1 MSGNAEFLSNWRTT
15 RGIQVG
21 DDSEGI
27 ASKAKSVFS
36 AFTDRVQEGY
46 NSAYSALPLHNQDL
60 DAQQEPSWFK
70 LSRFERLVCF
80 FCFIAGSIVCFGLGI
95 LLFPV
100 LTLKPRKFA
109 MLWTLGS
116 ILFVLSFGCLQ
127 GPVDYCKHLVSK
139 ERLPFTVVF
148 FGSVLSTLYCA
159 AVLKSTILTLI
170 TGIIEIFAVLYYTLS
185 YFPFGAQGFQMV
197 ATMGLRQF
205 SSPPVSFA
213 KSSKVGSIGLTNGWF
228 TSSNHV
234 GEIPSFKLLE
244 TKYSYSFLDIQPTS
258 KGHLLVIPKYHG
270 AMLHN
275 IPDEYLADILPVTK
289 KLVKALGLEVTTP
302 NEDGYNVLQNNGRIA
317 HQVVDHVHF
326 HLIPKRDPETGLVI
340 GWPAKNAD
348 MGELSEF
355 AKELTAKL
363 V

>member
-1 MSGNAEFLSNWRTT
+1 MDKNEIFLPPSNGDQNYQDTLE
-15 RGIQVG
+15 QLDQFAG
-21 DDSEGI
+21 DDTDGI
-27 ASKAKSVFS
+27 ANKAKTMFS

-46 NSAYSALPLHNQDL
+46 NSAYNALPLHNQDL

-159 AVLKSTILTLI
+159 AILKSTILTLI

-205 SSPPVSFA
+205 SSVF
-213 KSSKVGSIGLTNGWF
+213 GF
-228 TSSNHV
+228 
-234 GEIPSFKLLE
+234 
-244 TKYSYSFLDIQPTS
+244 
-258 KGHLLVIPKYHG
+258 
-270 AMLHN
+270 
-275 IPDEYLADILPVTK
+275 
-289 KLVKALGLEVTTP
+289 
-302 NEDGYNVLQNNGRIA
+302 
-317 HQVVDHVHF
+317 
-326 HLIPKRDPETGLVI
+326 
-340 GWPAKNAD
+340 
-348 MGELSEF
+348 
-355 AKELTAKL
+355 
-363 V
+363 

>member
-1 MSGNAEFLSNWRTT
+1 MSGNAEFLSNWRST
-15 RGIQVG
+15 RGIEAG
-21 DDSEGI
+21 DDTDGI
-27 ASKAKSVFS
+27 ANKAKTMFS

-46 NSAYSALPLHNQDL
+46 NSAYNALPLHNQDL

-159 AVLKSTILTLI
+159 AILKSTILTLI

-205 SSPPVSFA
+205 SSFI
-213 KSSKVGSIGLTNGWF
+213 KSNQL
-228 TSSNHV
+228 

-244 TKYSYSFLDIQPTS
+244 TKFSYSFLDIQPTS

-275 IPDEYLADILPVTK
+275 IPDEFLADILPVTK

-302 NEDGYNVLQNNGRIA
+302 DEDGYNILQNNGRIA

-340 GWPAKNAD
+340 GWPARNAD

-363 V
+363 A

>member
-15 RGIQVG
+15 RGVQIG
-21 DDSEGI
+21 DDAEGI
-27 ASKAKSVFS
+27 ASKAKSMFS

-46 NSAYSALPLHNQDL
+46 SSAYNALPLHNQDL
-60 DAQQEPSWFK
+60 DAQQEPFWFK

-80 FCFIAGSIVCFGLGI
+80 FCFISGSIVCFALGI

-116 ILFVLSFGCLQ
+116 LLFVLSFGCLQ

-159 AVLKSTILTLI
+159 AILKSTILTLI

-205 SSPPVSFA
+205 SR
-213 KSSKVGSIGLTNGWF
+213 
-228 TSSNHV
+228 
-234 GEIPSFKLLE
+234 EIPSFKLLE
-244 TKYSYSFLDIQPTS
+244 TKYSYSFLDIQPIS
-258 KGHLLVIPKYHG
+258 KGHVLVIPKYHG

-275 IPDEYLADILPVTK
+275 IPDEFLADILPVTK
-289 KLVKALGLEVTTP
+289 KLVKALGLEVSTP
-302 NEDGYNVLQNNGRIA
+302 DEDGYNVLQNNGRIA

-340 GWPAKNAD
+340 GWPANNAD

-355 AKELTAKL
+355 AKELTSKL
-363 V
+363 A